1 MNESDSRAGE
11 LARLF
16 EESLSRYQAALAE
29 ATSESALRVDHAR
42 YAGKEGEIRK
52 RLADALKALRTRL
65 RPPHQGQLRRFRRKP
80 PDERTFRT
88 RKGRIHGRSQQQT
101 RSL

>member
-1 MNESDSRAGE
+1 VTAARGE

-29 ATSESALRVDHAR
+29 ATSESALRVVHAR

-52 RLADALKALRTRL
+52 RLADALKG
-65 RPPHQGQLRRFRRKP
+65 RPRSRQASRWTSRQTPHFKS
-80 PDERTFRT
+80 
-88 RKGRIHGRSQQQT
+88 GRAVRVTPCGSA
-101 RSL
+101 